1 MADHEKLGQG
11 TALGAAPPQETRRED
26 GSLNEEF
33 RQGVVLN
40 AAPAQEMYRDDG
52 ELNEAFL
59 LQEYGLSIEEVSRVV
74 SFNGHELTLGEV
86 IANPKCP
93 YGSML
98 KAAYQERGGIGAD
111 EQLLSVGIVR
121 SEATRERAQQVR
133 EMNQQARHQQ
143 TTAAEPQSTES
154 KAPRH
159 MPAPVAS
166 REYEVRLNSPA
177 DRQMSEDFI
186 RGFAAQQLKTA
197 VLEAVPEP
205 APVATITPAVV
216 EAVRSVPPPTSVVQE
231 IINSTLVAPEVPAEV
246 PLTEVFAEASPEP
259 MAESI
264 VAPVSEAWPP
274 DFVEQPAVA
283 DLIEPTELAEVVDL
297 ALEPVY
303 EIVVPAVEE
312 EGFVPL
318 EPVEDGAGELTIQ
331 DVLPELPD
339 QVTPPNSEA
348 RLVQTETLQ
357 SVGVEFEQ
365 LLETLPPPQAAE
377 VAGIVEVLEGL
388 AEIVQLQ
395 QADELTEEQQAI
407 AHEEIIVLVQR
418 LFEVLEIEYDEQKL
432 EDFVAFITSEAQPQ
446 LAESSVSES
455 LTGYLTGQGTHE
467 RKSQSRSNITDGLLR
482 LLQSKL
488 PVPQMIGRY
497 TLQASGR

>member
-1 MADHEKLGQG
+1 
-11 TALGAAPPQETRRED
+11 
-26 GSLNEEF
+26 
-33 RQGVVLN
+33 
-40 AAPAQEMYRDDG
+40 
-52 ELNEAFL
+52 
-59 LQEYGLSIEEVSRVV
+59 
-74 SFNGHELTLGEV
+74 
-86 IANPKCP
+86 
-93 YGSML
+93 
-98 KAAYQERGGIGAD
+98 
-111 EQLLSVGIVR
+111 
-121 SEATRERAQQVR
+121 
-133 EMNQQARHQQ
+133 
-143 TTAAEPQSTES
+143 
-154 KAPRH
+154 
-159 MPAPVAS
+159 
-166 REYEVRLNSPA
+166 
-177 DRQMSEDFI
+177 
-186 RGFAAQQLKTA
+186 
-197 VLEAVPEP
+197 
-205 APVATITPAVV
+205 
-216 EAVRSVPPPTSVVQE
+216 
-231 IINSTLVAPEVPAEV
+231 
-246 PLTEVFAEASPEP
+246 

-264 VAPVSEAWPP
+264 VALVPEAWPP
-274 DFVEQPAVA
+274 DFVEQLAMA
-283 DLIEPTELAEVVDL
+283 DLIEPIEPTELAEVVDL

-339 QVTPPNSEA
+339 QVAPPNSEA
-348 RLVQTETLQ
+348 RLVQTEMLQ

-388 AEIVQLQ
+388 AEVVQLQ

-446 LAESSVSES
+446 LAESSMIEN
-455 LTGYLTGQGTHE
+455 LPRYLVGQGTHE
-467 RKSQSRSNITDGLLR
+467 RKWQSRSNITDGLLR

>member
-1 MADHEKLGQG
+1 MYRD
-11 TALGAAPPQETRRED
+11 D
-26 GSLNEEF
+26 GSLNET
-33 RQGVVLN
+33 
-40 AAPAQEMYRDDG
+40 
-52 ELNEAFL
+52 L
-59 LQEYGLSIEEVSRVV
+59 LLKEYGLGAEEASRVV
-74 SFNGHELTLGEV
+74 TFGTFQGTMEEV
-86 IANPKCP
+86 IANPNCP
-93 YGSML
+93 FGSML
-98 KAAYQERGGIGAD
+98 KNAYQERGGAGVD
-111 EQLLSVGIVR
+111 EMLQPFGISR
-121 SEATRERAQQVR
+121 SEATREQAQQIWGL
-133 EMNQQARHQQ
+133 NQQARQQ
-143 TTAAEPQSTES
+143 TATAAKPRSVES
-154 KAPRH
+154 K
-159 MPAPVAS
+159 VATTVRS
-166 REYEVRLNSPA
+166 SVVPKEYEVRLNSPA
-177 DRQMSEDFI
+177 DKQMSENFI

-197 VLEAVPEP
+197 VLEALPEP

-216 EAVRSVPPPTSVVQE
+216 EAVRSVTPPASVVQE

-246 PLTEVFAEASPEP
+246 PLTEVFAEAPPEP

-264 VAPVSEAWPP
+264 VALVPEAWPP
-274 DFVEQPAVA
+274 DFVEQLAMA
-283 DLIEPTELAEVVDL
+283 DLIEPIEPTELAEVVDL

-339 QVTPPNSEA
+339 QVAPPNSEA
-348 RLVQTETLQ
+348 RLVQTEMLQ

-388 AEIVQLQ
+388 AEVVQLQ

-446 LAESSVSES
+446 LAESSMIEN
-455 LTGYLTGQGTHE
+455 LPRYLVGQGTHE
-467 RKSQSRSNITDGLLR
+467 RKWQSRSNITDGLLR